1 MKQNM
6 KKNKNSSGGGQQDMH
21 FASLFGEISKRQI
34 KKKQRRF
41 FKEEKGESL
50 LSKLSKSSSLMIKKS
65 KRKKPLRWSENE
77 TATFYKCL
85 EFFGKDFEMIT
96 SVFHNKRKR
105 QIMRKFHKE
114 RKRHPERLNQS
125 LKKHE
130 SNVIRKNY
138 KEDTF
143 FENFF
148 DKTDTSE
155 DEMSFHKEPNL
166 LMKKVGMEKKKKD
179 HSIILEGLIEEEQEF
194 EREIDFANHQN
205 GMSKMSRK
213 NSLNDLLFKI
223 NTDNR
228 RTKEKEKI
236 FNFQEFHSS
245 KLEVKEEFF
254 PRIMS
259 STTISKDQNDFWV
272 SNRIQEEVSEK
283 PPPQFEKSFCG
294 KMDNVFNM
302 LPCSKIFEEFDN
314 QLKQQSGIKIKPL
327 NFYLEEELSETKK

>member
-1 MKQNM
+1 
-6 KKNKNSSGGGQQDMH
+6 
-21 FASLFGEISKRQI
+21 
-34 KKKQRRF
+34 
-41 FKEEKGESL
+41 
-50 LSKLSKSSSLMIKKS
+50 MIKKS

-77 TATFYKCL
+77 TNTFYKCL

-155 DEMSFHKEPNL
+155 DEMSFQKEPNL
-166 LMKKVGMEKKKKD
+166 QMKKVRMEKKGKD

-223 NTDNR
+223 NTENR
-228 RTKEKEKI
+228 GTKEKK
-236 FNFQEFHSS
+236 FNFQGIQSS
-245 KLEVKEEFF
+245 EIGVKEEFF

-283 PPPQFEKSFCG
+283 PPPHFGNKFYG
-294 KMDNVFNM
+294 KMDNVFNVM
-302 LPCSKIFEEFDN
+302 SSHKIFEEFDN

-327 NFYLEEELSETKK
+327 NFYLEEDVVDIKK